1 MSPKED
7 LHYFMNMMWF
17 SASKLIDEK
26 RMIILC
32 SKNALPMEKPVLLAD
47 FIFY

>member
-7 LHYFMNMMWF
+7 LRYFMKIVQF
-17 SASKLIDEK
+17 SANKLIDEK
-26 RMIILC
+26 KMIILC
-32 SKNALPMEKPVLLAD
+32 SKNALPMEKPLLLAD